1 LTNLSL
7 GTEFTQIGVCVVR
20 MRAEIENFGQVNFPE
35 ERSSAGGIF
44 LRMINRKG
52 RKVLQIR
59 RARECDV
66 HELVILEEECFDVY
80 YYREHRF
87 DETKFNDYLQK
98 KGYILLVAVLNSCL
112 IGYVAGLAHTSRVQL
127 VAFLDSIAVSPSA
140 REKGVGRQLLRH
152 FIEEAKQQACKKV
165 MLEVAMANEEGILF
179 FSRRGFRKIRNLS
192 EFYGKGLDGV
202 LMELDV

>member
-1 LTNLSL
+1 
-7 GTEFTQIGVCVVR
+7 

-35 ERSSAGGIF
+35 ERSSVGDIF
-44 LRMINRKG
+44 LRMVNRKG

-59 RARECDV
+59 WARECDV
-66 HELVILEEECFDVY
+66 HELVILEGECFDVY

-87 DETKFNDYLQK
+87 DEIKFNDYLQK
-98 KGYILLVAVLNSCL
+98 KVSILLVAVLNSCV
-112 IGYVAGLAHTSRVQL
+112 IGYAAGSVHTSRVQL
-127 VAFLDSIAVSPSA
+127 VAFLDGIAVSPRT
-140 REKGVGRQLLRH
+140 REKGVGSQLLRC

-202 LMELDV
+202 LMELDI